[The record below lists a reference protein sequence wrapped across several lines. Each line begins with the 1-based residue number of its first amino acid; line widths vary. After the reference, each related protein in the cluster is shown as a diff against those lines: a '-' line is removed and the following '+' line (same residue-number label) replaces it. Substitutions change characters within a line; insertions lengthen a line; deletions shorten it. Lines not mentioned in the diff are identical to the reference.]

1 LAPQYRKPTAI
12 VTIDG
17 DAITTVGRDPRLA
30 APHHRLWERQ
40 RDDYNAERFSDTHA
54 LADAFALTVTNA

>member
-1 LAPQYRKPTAI
+1 LAPQYREPTAI

-17 DAITTVGRDPRLA
+17 DAITTVGRDLRPA
-30 APHHRLWERQ
+30 APHHSLRERQ
-40 RDDYNAERFSDTHA
+40 RDDSNAERVSDTHA